1 MRVKEGKREKER
13 ETERESAFFS
23 ASQMREVTFKNWRV
37 KQLRRRGGCFVA
49 SVNVYTAS
57 RNMENTE
64 FLRIFIVKLKTV
76 VKLCLSSRLN

>member
-1 MRVKEGKREKER
+1 MRVKEGKSK
-13 ETERESAFFS
+13 RESAFFS

-57 RNMENTE
+57 RNRENTE
-64 FLRIFIVKLKTV
+64 FLKLTNVELKTI
-76 VKLCLSSRLN
+76 VKLCLSTRLY